1 MKWFWALVAALTVS
15 TAAFADPNL
24 ISLGFSLR
32 APEPM
37 AARQHAYDQTDLT
50 LFSPGLQFWADLS
63 QLEPGDHLVLRLK
76 GPDGGILA
84 ERDIP
89 IDLAKDRF
97 FAFTG
102 SKRPDRGWQNGAYT
116 GKLQVIRGDRILIE
130 ETKQIA
136 LP

>member
-1 MKWFWALVAALTVS
+1 MRWVWLLVALLMA
-15 TAAFADPNL
+15 TAANAEPHA
-24 ISLGFSLR
+24 ISLGFALR
-32 APEPM
+32 TPEPK

-63 QLEPGDHLVLRLK
+63 ELEAGDHLVLRLR
-76 GPDGGILA
+76 GPDGGIMA

-89 IDLAKDRF
+89 IDLRQKRF

-102 SKRPDRGWQNGAYT
+102 RKRPDRGWQSGAYT
-116 GKLQVIRGDRILIE
+116 GTLQVIRSDQILIE